1 MTTCAV
7 ANNNCASFSKQIESS
22 IAILKN
28 AGTLSFLTV
37 RAVFATL
44 TMSVLGLYFLSGVR
58 QTFEKCEN
66 SCPSVDCI
74 DIEKVRSVR
83 NRLITM
89 SDAISELFIV
99 DFFTGKLV
107 RRMLTNWDD
116 LVEDMTIA
124 TDAEFRDLIS
134 QVAEKIS

>member
-7 ANNNCASFSKQIESS
+7 ANNNCVSFSKRIESS
-22 IAILKN
+22 IEILKN

-37 RAVFATL
+37 RAVFTTL
-44 TMSVLGLYFLSGVR
+44 TMSVLGLYFLSGAR
-58 QTFEKCEN
+58 QIFEKCGD

-83 NRLITM
+83 DRLITM
-89 SDAISELFIV
+89 SDAISQLAVV

-107 RRMLTNWDD
+107 RKMLTDWDD

-124 TDAEFRDLIS
+124 TDAEFRELIS
-134 QVAEKIS
+134 QVAGKIA